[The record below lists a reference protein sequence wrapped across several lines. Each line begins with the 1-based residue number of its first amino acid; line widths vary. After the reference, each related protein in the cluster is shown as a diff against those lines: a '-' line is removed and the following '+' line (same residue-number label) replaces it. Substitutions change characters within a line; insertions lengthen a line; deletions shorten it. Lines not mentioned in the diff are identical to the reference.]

1 MAISKEEIKKNIVDQ
16 LFWDARVDAS
26 GITVDF
32 SDGVVVLSGT
42 APTYLAKQAAEQDT
56 KAVPGVK
63 SVRNEIFVR
72 FPSGVLIPSDEEI
85 KGNIKNVL
93 AWDSNIDDSD
103 IMVSVEKGEVVLDG
117 SVPAFWQKVHA
128 EGLAVNVNGV
138 TYLHNR
144 LSVVPSKH
152 FVDELI
158 ARDIA
163 AALDRTIDINV
174 NDIDIQVENGNVVIN
189 GTVSNWTAYR
199 TAENFA
205 RLTDGV
211 TDVINNLIIS

>member
-1 MAISKEEIKKNIVDQ
+1 MTFHLSV
-16 LFWDARVDAS
+16 LFGCFSGRGAS
-26 GITVDF
+26 IACALGRRNRLRSF
-32 SDGVVVLSGT
+32 LGACFPHSG
-42 APTYLAKQAAEQDT
+42 L
-56 KAVPGVK
+56 
-63 SVRNEIFVR
+63 
-72 FPSGVLIPSDEEI
+72 
-85 KGNIKNVL
+85 
-93 AWDSNIDDSD
+93 
-103 IMVSVEKGEVVLDG
+103 
-117 SVPAFWQKVHA
+117 HA